1 MHTAGVNLVGFVEQD
16 RALRVQVDNTAP
28 RTSRIETFWRNL
40 LQFCFFLSLCGC
52 SSKTC

>member
-40 LQFCFFLSLCGC
+40 LQFYFFLSLCGC